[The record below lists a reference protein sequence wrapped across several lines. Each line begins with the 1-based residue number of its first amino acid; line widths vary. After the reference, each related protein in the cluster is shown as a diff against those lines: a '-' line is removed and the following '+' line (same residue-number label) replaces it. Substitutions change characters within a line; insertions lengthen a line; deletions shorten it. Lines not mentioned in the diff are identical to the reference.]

1 MIGQISY
8 NITPLSPSDTPI
20 SGGEFFIQRFIAPH
34 FVHLSELNAFLLP
47 QAAHCHVL
55 ADINA
60 SVFSRIASRCSRI
73 AAITRSSTNTTIPP
87 NMILAP
93 VAARSTVNSI
103 TVPAKSD
110 RIRRTVE
117 IILTVD
123 DFIKLTSVYILFLH
137 TSQLQFFDVMVIL
150 QSVFPHE
157 TSADGE
163 YSMVKSS
170 LNVHLS
176 PFSSAKIELFI

>member
-1 MIGQISY
+1 MFNPCYS
-8 NITPLSPSDTPI
+8 LSDVAASDR
-20 SGGEFFIQRFIAPH
+20 EFFIQRFTAPH
-34 FVHLSELNAFLLP
+34 FVHLSELNAFLQP
-47 QAAHCHVL
+47 QATHCHVL

-123 DFIKLTSVYILFLH
+123 DFIKLTSVYIL
-137 TSQLQFFDVMVIL
+137 
-150 QSVFPHE
+150 
-157 TSADGE
+157 
-163 YSMVKSS
+163 YVK
-170 LNVHLS
+170 LYICYYNT
-176 PFSSAKIELFI
+176 P

>member
-1 MIGQISY
+1 MFNPCYS
-8 NITPLSPSDTPI
+8 LSDVAA

-34 FVHLSELNAFLLP
+34 FVHLSELNAFLQP
-47 QAAHCHVL
+47 QETHCHVL

-93 VAARSTVNSI
+93 VAARSTVATI
-103 TVPAKSD
+103 IIPVKSD

-117 IILTVD
+117 MILTVD
-123 DFIKLTSVYILFLH
+123 DFIKLTSVYILFFAYEL
-137 TSQLQFFDVMVIL
+137 VI
-150 QSVFPHE
+150 VF
-157 TSADGE
+157 
-163 YSMVKSS
+163 
-170 LNVHLS
+170 
-176 PFSSAKIELFI
+176 